1 MTRSGPADDG
11 SAEVNRAGRTRL
23 LTAAISAVWRS
34 HPTAL
39 IARLLV
45 TVLGGL
51 APVAAASLLRAILD
65 TLASNHPRGGLLA
78 MVIALGAVGGLLA
91 VLTDLGQ
98 YLSAQSGRAIQRLTT
113 ADLFTA
119 VTRLAG
125 LRRLEDPAFQDR
137 LRMAQQAGK
146 SGAGQV
152 VSNGIAVIQAA
163 LTLAGF
169 LVALFV
175 LSPVMAVIVLAAA
188 IPGVY
193 AELGMAR
200 RRVALI
206 SGISHAERRQF
217 FYANLLSDHASAK
230 EIRLFGLGSFFRLRM
245 LAELRTIQR
254 ASERVDRRELV
265 IYTGLAVL
273 SALVAAGGLWWAVFA
288 AASGQLTI
296 GDVSIL
302 VAALG
307 SVAATL
313 TVILTSAALTYQG
326 LLQFRS
332 YQEVIAE
339 GPDLAASSHPV
350 PVPALRRGI
359 EVDDVWFRYA
369 PDEPWILRG
378 VSFFVPHGQAVALVG
393 HNGAGKSTLVKLLC
407 RFYDPDRG
415 RIRWDGIDLRDMKVT
430 ELRDRISVVFQDYM
444 AYELSATDNIAVGD
458 LTLADQTEALAAAAR
473 RAGIHDALA
482 VLPKGYDT
490 LLTRTYFDLA
500 DKNDPQTGVLLSGG
514 QWQRLALARAFLRS
528 ERDLVILDEPSSGL
542 DAEAEA
548 GIHRSL
554 RGERR
559 DRATVLISHRLNTV
573 RDADHIV
580 VLGDGVISEQ
590 GDHDTLMAR
599 SGTYARLFSLQ
610 AKGYAADPVAIVGSD
625 SD

>member
-1 MTRSGPADDG
+1 MTRS
-11 SAEVNRAGRTRL
+11 L
-23 LTAAISAVWRS
+23 ISACILVWRS
-34 HPTAL
+34 HRTAF
-39 IARLLV
+39 AGRLLV

-65 TLASNHPRGGLLA
+65 ALASRHPGSGLLA
-78 MVIALGAVGGLLA
+78 MVIALGVVGGMLA
-91 VLTDLGQ
+91 VLTDFGQ

-119 VTRLAG
+119 VSRLAG
-125 LRRLEDPAFQDR
+125 LRRLEDPAFQDKLR
-137 LRMAQQAGK
+137 LAQQAAK
-146 SGAGQV
+146 SGPGQA
-152 VSNGIAVIQAA
+152 VSNAIAVIQAA
-163 LTLAGF
+163 LTLSGF
-169 LVALFV
+169 LIALVV
-175 LSPVMAVIVLAAA
+175 LSPVLAVIVLATA

-193 AELGMAR
+193 AELGIAR

-206 SGISHAERRQF
+206 SGTSHAQRRQF
-217 FYANLLSDHASAK
+217 FYASLLSDHASAK

-245 LAELRTIQR
+245 LAELRTIHR
-254 ASERVDRRELV
+254 ASERVDRRELA
-265 IYTGLAVL
+265 IYTGLAAL
-273 SALVAAGGLWWAVFA
+273 SAVVAAGGLWWAVFA
-288 AASGQLTI
+288 AARGQLTI

-307 SVAATL
+307 AVASTL
-313 TVILTSAALTYQG
+313 TVILTSGALTYQA

-332 YQEVIAE
+332 YQEIMAE
-339 GPDLAASSHPV
+339 GPDLPQSPRPV
-350 PVPALRRGI
+350 PAPALRRGI

-369 PDEPWILRG
+369 PDEPWVLRG

-415 RIRWDGIDLRDMKVT
+415 QIRWDGIDLRELAVP

-458 LTLADQTEALAAAAR
+458 LACANQTEALTAAAR

-500 DKNDPQTGVLLSGG
+500 DKDNPQTGVLLSGG
-514 QWQRLALARAFLRS
+514 QWQRLALARAFLRAD
-528 ERDLVILDEPSSGL
+528 RDLVILDEPSSGL
-542 DAEAEA
+542 DAEAEDD
-548 GIHRSL
+548 IHRSL
-554 RGERR
+554 RG
-559 DRATVLISHRLNTV
+559 DRGACATLLISHRLNTV

-590 GDHDTLMAR
+590 GDHDALMAR
-599 SGTYARLFSLQ
+599 SGIYARLFSLQ
-610 AKGYAADPVAIVGSD
+610 ARGYAAQTAAAGSEGD
-625 SD
+625 